1 MTETA
6 ASETSVRVDPV
17 RIDTWADIVCPWCY
31 VGEARL
37 RAAAEQGDAPVEL
50 VVHAFEL
57 DPSQSEPEQV
67 LDMLSRKYGVPLEQ
81 AQAMEERVA
90 GLARAEGLPYTTERV
105 TSNTFDA
112 HRLIAAAAEQGLG
125 LAVREAIQRGHFA
138 GEVDISSHASLI
150 DAAASAGLD
159 RDLAARVLEGEDYA
173 AAVLAD
179 EAQARELGATGVP
192 FTVVGGRLAIPG
204 AVETDQYAQ
213 VIARVAAGE

>member
-1 MTETA
+1 M
-6 ASETSVRVDPV
+6 
-17 RIDTWADIVCPWCY
+17 CPWCY

-37 RAAAEQGDAPVEL
+37 RAAAQRGDVPVEL

-57 DPSQSEPEQV
+57 DSTQSEPEPV
-67 LDMLSRKYGVPLEQ
+67 LDMLSRKYGVPVEQ
-81 AQAMEERVA
+81 AQEMEARVA
-90 GLARAEGLPYTTERV
+90 ELARAEGLPYTTDRV

-112 HRLIAAAAEQGLG
+112 HRLIAAGAEAGLG

-150 DAAASAGLD
+150 DAAVSAGLD
-159 RDLAARVLEGEDYA
+159 RDEAARVLDGEDYA
-173 AAVLAD
+173 ASVLAD

-204 AVETDQYAQ
+204 AVETEQYAQ